1 MARNLVSFR
10 YAGATY
16 GCGMT
21 LWIRRSYRSAS
32 LTADEAVGA
41 LTDTITGYIM
51 RKYQPAQVDW
61 AEIEQRIKA
70 GESFNAVSKD
80 YSVSR
85 QAIQKRCSKEGWVE
99 HTPVTTAV
107 RRQLRKRNQL
117 QPDVQ
122 PMASMQPVA
131 VAEPSAAVMARD
143 DKQGAALELL
153 RDGVPRKHAAQ
164 GAGVSESTLLRWIND
179 DEGFGAEV
187 RAAESAAVALR
198 VRRIGKAGEKDW
210 RADSW
215 YLERTQRAEF
225 GSDSQKGGGVAVQIN
240 IERGG
245 DTEVIDVTPGS

>member
-1 MARNLVSFR
+1 
-10 YAGATY
+10 
-16 GCGMT
+16 
-21 LWIRRSYRSAS
+21 
-32 LTADEAVGA
+32 
-41 LTDTITGYIM
+41 M

-61 AEIEQRIKA
+61 AEIEQRIQA

-80 YSVSR
+80 YDISR
-85 QAIQKRCSKEGWVE
+85 QAIQKRCNREGWISDKPLTV
-99 HTPVTTAV
+99 AIK
-107 RRQLRKRNQL
+107 RQQRELQVATM
-117 QPDVQ
+117 QPDATTGSVATAQ
-122 PMASMQPVA
+122 PTSTQL
-131 VAEPSAAVMARD
+131 AAG
-143 DKQGAALELL
+143 DKRAGVIELL
-153 RDGVPRKHAAQ
+153 KDGVPKKHAAHVV
-164 GAGVSESTLLRWIND
+164 GVHEATLHRWIAD
-179 DEGFGAEV
+179 DAAFASEV